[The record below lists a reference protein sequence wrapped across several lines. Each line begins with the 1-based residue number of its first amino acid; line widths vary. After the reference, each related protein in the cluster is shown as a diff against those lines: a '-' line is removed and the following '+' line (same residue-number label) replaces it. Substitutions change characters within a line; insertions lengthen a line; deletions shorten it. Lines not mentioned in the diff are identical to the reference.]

1 MRRTNTVKIEELSLF
16 SNEVANNETTIQV
29 KKKRGRKKKQPT
41 FPEIDINPT
50 HEIVAQQAIGL
61 FELSQESFFG
71 DIIEDNPPKKKR
83 GRKKKKV
90 NQENNVEE
98 DAFSQYSAEEIEKE
112 IEELEE
118 VNLEE
123 DTSACIVG
131 LGNLFKESNNFKVL
145 SREEEYDYFM
155 QYRNNPTEELKQFLI
170 CSNIKLAI
178 SVAKTVSKVTNKI
191 PFEDMIDEGVIG
203 LMKAIDKFD
212 VTRGYKFSTY
222 AYPWIKQAITRFI
235 ANCGDMI
242 RVPVHFSDNMN
253 KIRHFE
259 NSYMLEHNC
268 DKVDDNITA
277 KALKLSE
284 EKVKKY
290 KKATQPCSSLDST
303 VDDTET
309 SIIDLVGD
317 TMSNNPE
324 KTVMNNTLHDLLM
337 EAINSLDER
346 EAFIIVN
353 RFNLDENKNPLSLAD
368 IAKKYGLT
376 KERIRQIEASAIAKL
391 RHPSKSNKYR
401 PFYE

>member
-1 MRRTNTVKIEELSLF
+1 MRTNTVEAEELSLF
-16 SNEVANNETTIQV
+16 ANGVATETTVVV

-41 FPEIDINPT
+41 IPEIDVNPT
-50 HEIVAQQAIGL
+50 HEIVAQQYMDL
-61 FELSQESFFG
+61 FEMPQESFFG
-71 DIIEDNPPKKKR
+71 DVIEEKTPKKKR
-83 GRKKKKV
+83 GRKKKAVKQ
-90 NQENNVEE
+90 QEDLEE
-98 DAFSQYSAEEIEKE
+98 DVFNQYSTEEIEKE

-118 VNLEE
+118 VDIEE
-123 DTSACIVG
+123 DTSGCIVG
-131 LGNLFKESNNFKVL
+131 LGSLFKESNNFKVL

-155 QYRNNPTEELKQFLI
+155 KYRNDPTEELRQFLI
-170 CSNIKLAI
+170 CSNIKLVI

-191 PFEDMIDEGVIG
+191 PFEDMIDEGVVG

-259 NSYMLEHNC
+259 NNYMLEHNC
-268 DKVDDNITA
+268 DKVDEKITA

-324 KTVMNNTLHDLLM
+324 KTVMNNTLHNLLM
-337 EAINSLDER
+337 EAIETLEER

-353 RFNLDENKNPLSLAD
+353 RFNLDENTNPLSLAE

-376 KERIRQIEASAIAKL
+376 KERIRQIEASALAKL

>member
-1 MRRTNTVKIEELSLF
+1 M
-16 SNEVANNETTIQV
+16 
-29 KKKRGRKKKQPT
+29 P
-41 FPEIDINPT
+41 
-50 HEIVAQQAIGL
+50 
-61 FELSQESFFG
+61 QESFFG
-71 DIIEDNPPKKKR
+71 DVIEEKTPKKKR
-83 GRKKKKV
+83 GRKKKAVKQ
-90 NQENNVEE
+90 QEDLEE
-98 DAFSQYSAEEIEKE
+98 DVFNQYSTEEIEKE

-118 VNLEE
+118 VDIEE
-123 DTSACIVG
+123 DTSGCIVG
-131 LGNLFKESNNFKVL
+131 LGSLFKESNNFKVL

-155 QYRNNPTEELKQFLI
+155 KYRNDPTEELRQFLI
-170 CSNIKLAI
+170 CSNIKLVI

-191 PFEDMIDEGVIG
+191 PFEDMIDEGVVG

-259 NSYMLEHNC
+259 NDYMLEHNC
-268 DKVDDNITA
+268 DKVDEKITA

-324 KTVMNNTLHDLLM
+324 KTVMNNTLHNLLM
-337 EAINSLDER
+337 EAIKTLDER
-346 EAFIIVN
+346 EAFIIIN
-353 RFNLDENKNPLSLAD
+353 RFNLDENTNPLSLAE

-376 KERIRQIEASAIAKL
+376 KERIRQIEASALAKL